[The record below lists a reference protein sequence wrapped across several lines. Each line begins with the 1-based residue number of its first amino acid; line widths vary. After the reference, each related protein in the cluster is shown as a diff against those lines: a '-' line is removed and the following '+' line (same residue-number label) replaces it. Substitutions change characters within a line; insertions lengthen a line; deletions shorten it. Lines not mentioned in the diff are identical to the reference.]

1 MGNEIG
7 KTIYLNNAET
17 QLVCAVVEVDKVNKD
32 VTVPI
37 YFRVIST
44 SFVGTDNPAQD
55 MIKNAVTIQSVNSVP
70 QLEFTPDLHA
80 QVAPLGTVV
89 YRHLLTNP
97 AATDF
102 TGAMV
107 LSSTIVS
114 LALTVYY
121 FWISMGMASS
131 AVGI

>member
-1 MGNEIG
+1 M
-7 KTIYLNNAET
+7 
-17 QLVCAVVEVDKVNKD
+17 C
-32 VTVPI
+32 TVPI

-44 SFVGTDNPAQD
+44 SFVGTGNPAQD
-55 MIKNAVTIQSVNSVP
+55 TIKNAVEIQSVNAKP
-70 QLEFTPDLHA
+70 KLEFTPDLHG

-97 AATDF
+97 AATDLR
-102 TGAMV
+102 GAMV

-121 FWISMGMASS
+121 FWMSMGMASS